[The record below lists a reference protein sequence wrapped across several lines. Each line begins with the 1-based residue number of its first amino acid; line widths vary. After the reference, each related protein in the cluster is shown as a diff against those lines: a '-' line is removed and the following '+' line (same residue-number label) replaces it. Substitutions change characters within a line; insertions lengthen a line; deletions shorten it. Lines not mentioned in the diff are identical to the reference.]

1 MEFPCLE
8 LVKTH
13 LRTNHRVTEE
23 NCHFA
28 IILPDKHLITED
40 QVNQFAKNEGVEV
53 EDDEDDDEDD
63 ELCVLLEIAP
73 PRFPLKASEE
83 EVEVLEE
90 IPPPSFRR
98 KRKVSDNWRVSLLN
112 KMREMR
118 FLPADQLAV
127 QLRKVKEQ
135 KKKKLKEE
143 EFLELFKKAEKR
155 KRRKEEDRNA
165 EEQKM
170 KKKKK
175 KKKEEEFLESFKK
188 SEEQRKRRK
197 D

>member
-28 IILPDKHLITED
+28 IILPDKHLIPED
-40 QVNQFAKNEGVEV
+40 QVNQFAQNEGVEV
-53 EDDEDDDEDD
+53 EDDDEDD

-118 FLPADQLAV
+118 FLQADQLAV

-143 EFLELFKKAEKR
+143 EVLKKAEKR
-155 KRRKEEDRNA
+155 KRRKEERKA
-165 EEQKM
+165 KEQ

-175 KKKEEEFLESFKK
+175 NKGVEFLELVR
-188 SEEQRKRRK
+188 EHAEKRRK
-197 D
+197 EEDMNGEIVIV

>member
-28 IILPDKHLITED
+28 IILPDKHLIPED

-143 EFLELFKKAEKR
+143 EVLKKAEKR
-155 KRRKEEDRNA
+155 KRRKEERKA
-165 EEQKM
+165 KEQ

-175 KKKEEEFLESFKK
+175 NKGVEFLELVR
-188 SEEQRKRRK
+188 EHAEKRRK
-197 D
+197 DQQQQQQQQQ

>member
-1 MEFPCLE
+1 MEP
-8 LVKTH
+8 
-13 LRTNHRVTEE
+13 
-23 NCHFA
+23 
-28 IILPDKHLITED
+28 IDLI
-40 QVNQFAKNEGVEV
+40 
-53 EDDEDDDEDD
+53 DDEDD

-73 PRFPLKASEE
+73 PRFPLKAADDE

-90 IPPPSFRR
+90 IPPPSFRRKR

-143 EFLELFKKAEKR
+143 EVLKKAEKR
-155 KRRKEEDRNA
+155 KRRKEERKA
-165 EEQKM
+165 KEQ

-175 KKKEEEFLESFKK
+175 NKGVEFLELVR
-188 SEEQRKRRK
+188 EHAEKRRK
-197 D
+197 EEDMNGEIVIV